1 MLTDKCEDSF
11 IEQIFKD
18 ITNQQEPE
26 NNIKSNSKSKS
37 NSVSNSV
44 EIESTT
50 NNDVE
55 ENDQQFEHYLRKS
68 LKENLSLEEIPK
80 EKLKEN
86 QEFQA
91 CKMKLYNTKE
101 KKLISTKPHYCD
113 KKYYWINDGEKY
125 FIIKKGDFSTLY
137 YCDYKTKEYKIIR
150 GIEESQQNDAKLI
163 LRKNEN
169 VPEPKTEQ
177 KDDKLIQPKNCDKK
191 DLVPKN
197 EEKEESKLIKEED
210 KTADKK
216 EPKKEDLEEDM
227 FLHEIKLNLLSKNTV
242 SVVGENNNIPPDIF
256 ERYYFEAILMTKGND
271 EPYALYLGKGKDNNP
286 DNGNIHFIM
295 DNYYVKFTVIK
306 GQYDGAYINPTKIN
320 LKSFGCKIVCNTF
333 DEIKENSNVLFE
345 FKNGKGGE
353 KKVISQAKRYQESA
367 KIIFGEN
374 SFYHIIIVRENL
386 GDILAKRMN
395 KLQKF
400 KNFALLKLD
409 NTQKIFGKPLNPFK
423 GKSKTGKSPQKSAKS
438 FKTTDSKKNAS
449 IKQQD
454 FNTKIKT
461 LKGEIMGEM
470 NKKMDSFKEEIK
482 KEMDNKMDTF
492 KKDIKKEMNDFK
504 EEIKKEMNDFK
515 QEIKSDIKA
524 TMNENFNQIMAK
536 INELFKAKNSSK
548 KYNSAESTKN
558 RIVINQNLV

>member
-37 NSVSNSV
+37 NSISNSI

-91 CKMKLYNTKE
+91 CKMKLYNTKG

-177 KDDKLIQPKNCDKK
+177 KDDKLIQPKNCDKN
-191 DLVPKN
+191 DPVPKN

-306 GQYDGAYINPTKIN
+306 GQYDGAYINPKKIN

-482 KEMDNKMDTF
+482 KEMDKKMDTF
-492 KKDIKKEMNDFK
+492 KEEIKKEMNDFK
-504 EEIKKEMNDFK
+504 EEIK
-515 QEIKSDIKA
+515 SDIKV

-558 RIVINQNLV
+558 RIVIN

>member
-1 MLTDKCEDSF
+1 
-11 IEQIFKD
+11 
-18 ITNQQEPE
+18 
-26 NNIKSNSKSKS
+26 
-37 NSVSNSV
+37 
-44 EIESTT
+44 
-50 NNDVE
+50 
-55 ENDQQFEHYLRKS
+55 
-68 LKENLSLEEIPK
+68 
-80 EKLKEN
+80 
-86 QEFQA
+86 
-91 CKMKLYNTKE
+91 
-101 KKLISTKPHYCD
+101 
-113 KKYYWINDGEKY
+113 
-125 FIIKKGDFSTLY
+125 
-137 YCDYKTKEYKIIR
+137 
-150 GIEESQQNDAKLI
+150 
-163 LRKNEN
+163 
-169 VPEPKTEQ
+169 
-177 KDDKLIQPKNCDKK
+177 
-191 DLVPKN
+191 
-197 EEKEESKLIKEED
+197 
-210 KTADKK
+210 
-216 EPKKEDLEEDM
+216 M

-242 SVVGENNNIPPDIF
+242 SVIGENNNIPTDIF
-256 ERYYFEAILMTKGND
+256 ERYYVEAILMTKRND

-306 GQYDGAYINPTKIN
+306 GQYDGAFINPTKIN
-320 LKSFGCKIVCNTF
+320 LESFGCKIVYNTF

-386 GDILAKRMN
+386 GNILAKRMN

-470 NKKMDSFKEEIK
+470 NKKMDSFEGEIMGEMNKKMDSFKEEIK

-492 KKDIKKEMNDFK
+492 KKEIKKEMNDFK
-504 EEIKKEMNDFK
+504 E
-515 QEIKSDIKA
+515 EIKSDIKA

-558 RIVINQNLV
+558 RIVIN

>member
-37 NSVSNSV
+37 NSISNSI

-91 CKMKLYNTKE
+91 CKMKLYNTKR

-137 YCDYKTKEYKIIR
+137 YCDYKTKEYKIIL

-177 KDDKLIQPKNCDKK
+177 KDDKLIPPKNCDKK

-216 EPKKEDLEEDM
+216 EPTKEDLEEDM

-256 ERYYFEAILMTKGND
+256 ERYYVEAILMTKRND

-558 RIVINQNLV
+558 RIVIN

>member
-37 NSVSNSV
+37 NSISNSI

-91 CKMKLYNTKE
+91 CKMKLYNTKG

-169 VPEPKTEQ
+169 VPEPKIEQ

-423 GKSKTGKSPQKSAKS
+423 DKSKTGKSPQKSAKS
-438 FKTTDSKKNAS
+438 FKTTDSKKNAP

-492 KKDIKKEMNDFK
+492 KKEIKKEMNDFK
-504 EEIKKEMNDFK
+504 E
-515 QEIKSDIKA
+515 EIKSDIKA

-548 KYNSAESTKN
+548 KYNYSESTKN
-558 RIVINQNLV
+558 RIVIN

>member
-37 NSVSNSV
+37 NSISNSI

-91 CKMKLYNTKE
+91 CKMKLYNTKGKE
-101 KKLISTKPHYCD
+101 LISTKPHYCD

-216 EPKKEDLEEDM
+216 EPTKEDLEEDM

-423 GKSKTGKSPQKSAKS
+423 GKSKTWKSPQKSAKS

-492 KKDIKKEMNDFK
+492 KKEIKKEMNDFK
-504 EEIKKEMNDFK
+504 E
-515 QEIKSDIKA
+515 EIKSDIKA

-548 KYNSAESTKN
+548 KYNYSESTKN
-558 RIVINQNLV
+558 RIVIN

>member
-37 NSVSNSV
+37 NSISNSI

-91 CKMKLYNTKE
+91 CKMKLYNTKR

-169 VPEPKTEQ
+169 VPEPKIEQ
-177 KDDKLIQPKNCDKK
+177 KDDKLIQPKNCDKT

-216 EPKKEDLEEDM
+216 EPTKEDLEEDM

-242 SVVGENNNIPPDIF
+242 SVIGENNNIPTDIF
-256 ERYYFEAILMTKGND
+256 ERYYVEAILMTKRND

-306 GQYDGAYINPTKIN
+306 GQYDGAFINPTKIN
-320 LKSFGCKIVCNTF
+320 LESFGCKIVCNTF

-386 GDILAKRMN
+386 GNILAKRMN

-438 FKTTDSKKNAS
+438 FKTTDSKKNAP

-492 KKDIKKEMNDFK
+492 KK
-504 EEIKKEMNDFK
+504 EIKKEMNDFK

-558 RIVINQNLV
+558 RIVIN

>member
-91 CKMKLYNTKE
+91 CKMKLYNTKR
-101 KKLISTKPHYCD
+101 KKFISTKPYYCD

-242 SVVGENNNIPPDIF
+242 SVVGENNNIPTDIF
-256 ERYYFEAILMTKGND
+256 ERYYVEAILMTKGND

-438 FKTTDSKKNAS
+438 FKTTDSKKNAP

-454 FNTKIKT
+454 FNIKIKT

-492 KKDIKKEMNDFK
+492 KKEIKKEMNDFK
-504 EEIKKEMNDFK
+504 E
-515 QEIKSDIKA
+515 EIKSDIKA

>member
-37 NSVSNSV
+37 NSISNSI

-101 KKLISTKPHYCD
+101 KKLISTKPYYCD

-216 EPKKEDLEEDM
+216 EPTKEDLEEDM

-256 ERYYFEAILMTKGND
+256 ERYYVEAILMTKRND

-438 FKTTDSKKNAS
+438 FKTTDSKKNAP

-482 KEMDNKMDTF
+482 KEMDKKMDT
-492 KKDIKKEMNDFK
+492 FK

>member
-37 NSVSNSV
+37 NSISNSI

-91 CKMKLYNTKE
+91 CKMKLYNTKG

-216 EPKKEDLEEDM
+216 EPTKEDLEEDM

-242 SVVGENNNIPPDIF
+242 SVVGENNNIPTDIF
-256 ERYYFEAILMTKGND
+256 ERYYVEAILMTKRND

-306 GQYDGAYINPTKIN
+306 GQYDGAFINPTKIN
-320 LKSFGCKIVCNTF
+320 LESFGCKIVCNTF

-386 GDILAKRMN
+386 GNILAKRMN

-558 RIVINQNLV
+558 RIVIN